1 MRYIFLI
8 GFTFV
13 ICLQSLQGFIT
24 MSYWKYNQTE
34 ITKKFC
40 ENKAKPKLKCNGKCH
55 LAKQLKAQD
64 NQDDSSKSS
73 LPKFKKD
80 VEINLI
86 HQSIEEPS
94 FSKVDFYSNK
104 QSQFF
109 IVNNYAFKSVNDC
122 FHPPK
127 YQFV

>member
-1 MRYIFLI
+1 
-8 GFTFV
+8 
-13 ICLQSLQGFIT
+13 
-24 MSYWKYNQTE
+24 MSYWKYNQSE
-34 ITKKFC
+34 ITKKYC

-55 LAKQLKAQD
+55 LAKQLKAQE
-64 NQDDSSKSS
+64 NQDDSSKNS

-80 VEINLI
+80 IEINLI
-86 HQSIEEPS
+86 HQSIES
-94 FSKVDFYSNK
+94 LTFSKVDFSTIR

-109 IVNNYAFKSVNDC
+109 MVNNYAYNSVNDC

>member
-13 ICLQSLQGFIT
+13 LCLQSLQGFIT

-40 ENKAKPKLKCNGKCH
+40 ENKAKPKLKCNGKCQ
-55 LAKQLKAQD
+55 LAKQLKVQA

-80 VEINLI
+80 IEINLI
-86 HQSIEEPS
+86 HQSFDNLS
-94 FSKVDFYSNK
+94 FSSKDFSLIE
-104 QSQFF
+104 QPTFF
-109 IVNNYAFKSVNDC
+109 IINNYTYNSINDC

-127 YQFV
+127 LHLI

>member
-1 MRYIFLI
+1 MRFIFLI

-13 ICLQSLQGFIT
+13 ICLQSVQGFIT

-34 ITKKFC
+34 ITEKYC
-40 ENKAKPKLKCNGKCH
+40 ENKTKPKLKCNGKCH
-55 LAKQLKAQD
+55 LAKQLRAQD

-80 VEINLI
+80 IEINLI
-86 HQSIEEPS
+86 HQSIETLS
-94 FSKVDFYSNK
+94 FSKLDFSLVQK
-104 QSQFF
+104 SSFF
-109 IVNNYAFKSVNDC
+109 IVNNYAFNSVNDC

-127 YQFV
+127 FQQV

>member
-8 GFTFV
+8 GFTFI

-55 LAKQLKAQD
+55 LAKQLKAQE
-64 NQDDSSKSS
+64 NQGDSSKSNM
-73 LPKFKKD
+73 PKFKKD
-80 VEINLI
+80 IEIKLI
-86 HQSIEEPS
+86 HQSIEAIS
-94 FSKVDFYSNK
+94 FSIIDFSAIK
-104 QSQFF
+104 KTTFF
-109 IVNNYAFKSVNDC
+109 IVNNYAFNSVSDC

>member
-8 GFTFV
+8 GFSFV

-24 MSYWKYNQTE
+24 MSYWKYNQSE
-34 ITKKFC
+34 ITKKYC

-55 LAKQLKAQD
+55 LAKQLKAQE
-64 NQDDSSKSS
+64 NQDDSSKNS

-80 VEINLI
+80 IEINLI
-86 HQSIEEPS
+86 HQSIES
-94 FSKVDFYSNK
+94 LTFSKVDFSTIR

-109 IVNNYAFKSVNDC
+109 MVNNYAYNSVNDC